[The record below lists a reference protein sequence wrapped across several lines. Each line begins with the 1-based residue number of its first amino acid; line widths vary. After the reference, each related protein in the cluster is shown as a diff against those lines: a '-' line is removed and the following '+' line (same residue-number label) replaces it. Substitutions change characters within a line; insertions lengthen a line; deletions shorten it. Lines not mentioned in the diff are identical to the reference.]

1 MKAITYISHI
11 DELESLDTSKFSEVI
26 LATRLFSQVGKLTI
40 DEMLEIIEKCKAQ
53 KVKYTLEWDILMT
66 ESRFKMYREQFKK
79 YADLGFSSI
88 RLRDPGAINF
98 ILNSYENLSID
109 LLLDTG
115 GHHNIKAIKVWKNL
129 VGDRLRKIILS
140 IELSSNVVKE
150 FCQEIKSWGV
160 KTELLVLG
168 RILLFYTPRNLVS
181 PLYTDEDL
189 EEFENNGKYI
199 EVAGS
204 SEESPHKG
212 FPIIENQ
219 HGTFMFNTK
228 DQYLLEYL
236 DEIEECGVDDIRI
249 DVRHLDQESKAVVD
263 KTISLCENFNK
274 EEAKEF
280 KNQYPN
286 STTRGFFHVNKSDVL
301 FKKLKNKRV
310 QREDQGFIG
319 EVVDVVKKSHIAIL
333 VKGMRNEDIA
343 LKVGDELRL
352 STPDGKEKFTKIH
365 KLTQTNGKEVQD
377 VKTGELILIPHVS
390 GISVKTMAYLK

>member
-1 MKAITYISHI
+1 MKAVTYISNIEELNSLEI
-11 DELESLDTSKFSEVI
+11 DSYSEVI

-40 DEMLEIIEKCKAQ
+40 DEMLVIIEKCKELGIN
-53 KVKYTLEWDILMT
+53 YTLEWDILMT
-66 ESRFKMYREQFKK
+66 ETRFKMYQEQFRK
-79 YADLGFSSI
+79 YANLGFSSI

-98 ILNSYENLSID
+98 ILNSYEDLGVD

-115 GHHNIKAIKVWKNL
+115 GHHNINAIKVWKEL
-129 VGDRLRKIILS
+129 VGKRIRKIILS
-140 IELSSNVVKE
+140 IELSSNVVKD
-150 FCQEIKSWGV
+150 FCREIKSWGV

-181 PLYTDEDL
+181 PLYTDED
-189 EEFENNGKYI
+189 FEDEDKYI

-212 FPIIENQ
+212 FPIVENQ

-236 DEIEECGVDDIRI
+236 DEIEECGIDDIRI
-249 DVRHLDQESKAVVD
+249 DIRHLEGDSKSFLA
-263 KTISLCENFNK
+263 KTISLLKQFNK
-274 EEAKEF
+274 DAAKEL
-280 KNQYPN
+280 KVSYPN
-286 STTRGFFHVNKSDVL
+286 STTRGFFHVNKSDIL

-333 VKGMRNEDIA
+333 VKGMRNKEVA

-352 STPDGKEKFTKIH
+352 ATPDGKEKFTKIH

>member
-1 MKAITYISHI
+1 MKAVTYISNI
-11 DELESLDTSKFSEVI
+11 EELNTLELESFSEVI

-40 DEMLEIIEKCKAQ
+40 DEMLAIVEKCKELE
-53 KVKYTLEWDILMT
+53 VKYTLEWDILMT
-66 ESRFKMYREQFKK
+66 ETRFIIYKEQFKK
-79 YADLGFSSI
+79 YADLGFLSI

-98 ILNSYENLSID
+98 ILNSYQNLEID

-115 GHHNIKAIKVWKNL
+115 GHHNINAIKVWKEL
-129 VGDRLRKIILS
+129 VGKRIRKIILS
-140 IELSSNVVKE
+140 IELSSNVVKD
-150 FCQEIKSWGV
+150 FCREIKSWGV

-181 PLYTDEDL
+181 PLYTDED
-189 EEFENNGKYI
+189 FEDEDKYI

-212 FPIIENQ
+212 FPIVENQ

-236 DEIEECGVDDIRI
+236 DEIEECGIDDIRI
-249 DVRHLDQESKAVVD
+249 DIRHLEGDSKSFLA
-263 KTISLCENFNK
+263 KTISLLKQFNK
-274 EEAKEF
+274 DEAKEL
-280 KNQYPN
+280 KASYPN

-333 VKGMRNEDIA
+333 VKGMRNEEVA

-352 STPDGKEKFTKIH
+352 ATPDGKEKFTKIH